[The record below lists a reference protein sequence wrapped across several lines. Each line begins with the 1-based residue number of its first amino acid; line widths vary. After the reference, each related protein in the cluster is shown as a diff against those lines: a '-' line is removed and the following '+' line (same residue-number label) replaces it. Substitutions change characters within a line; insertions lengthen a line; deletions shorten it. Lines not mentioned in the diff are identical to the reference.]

1 MKNNLF
7 IKNKESNHTYVIA
20 EAGLNHNGSVD
31 IAKKLIDLASTAG
44 ADAVKFQKRTVS
56 KLAVKA
62 TLDAKLA
69 KQAKDNGD
77 DLEDGQGHAIDRTQ
91 LLQEI
96 LGRNTHKKE

>member
-44 ADAVKFQKRTVS
+44 ADAVKFQKRTVKS
-56 KLAVKA
+56 IR
-62 TLDAKLA
+62 
-69 KQAKDNGD
+69 Q
-77 DLEDGQGHAIDRTQ
+77 
-91 LLQEI
+91 
-96 LGRNTHKKE
+96 